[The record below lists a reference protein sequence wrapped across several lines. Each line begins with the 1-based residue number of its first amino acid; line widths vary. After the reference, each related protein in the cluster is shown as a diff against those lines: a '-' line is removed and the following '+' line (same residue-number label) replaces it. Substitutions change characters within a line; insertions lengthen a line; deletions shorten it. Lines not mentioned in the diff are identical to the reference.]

1 MTAKRSSTL
10 FTMMP
15 SHNESGLLRAAAAT
29 VAGHYLLLVA
39 DVPFSWISR
48 VSMPNVTSFK
58 LFFANTLNYLPTVV
72 KSRYGRLIPYF
83 AIELIRT
90 IK

>member
-15 SHNESGLLRAAAAT
+15 SHNESGLLRAAAT

-48 VSMPNVTSFK
+48 VTMPNVTSFK
-58 LFFANTLNYLPTVV
+58 LFFANTLKYFPTVV
-72 KSRYGRLIPYF
+72 TSRYGRLIPYF